1 MIRIWKLTP
10 IDAADL
16 AWEGYD
22 TKPMFVRAES
32 AGEAQELAGLATV
45 QFVSTTEG
53 DLESNPWRDYRTR
66 CEDVTDTSGHSVN
79 GPVEVLK
86 VC

>member
-1 MIRIWKLTP
+1 MMRIWKLTP
-10 IDAADL
+10 IDAADPV
-16 AWEGYD
+16 WKGYD

-32 AGEAQELAGLATV
+32 AGEAQGLAELATV
-45 QFVSTTEG
+45 QYVSTTSVCLQG
-53 DLESNPWRDYRTR
+53 NPWRNYRTR
-66 CEDVTDTSGHSVN
+66 CEDVTDTTGHSVD